1 MCSIELTLS
10 PLLPPPLQ
18 GVLTITLIRCINLK
32 GDDITS
38 YVRFLVSDENQDLV
52 QKSAPVFSQ
61 QSPRWG
67 TKFDFVMIT
76 AGEPYFLGGRGQQ
89 VGRLLTSSLIT
100 AGEMFL
106 CSGLGEGATRRG
118 R

>member
-1 MCSIELTLS
+1 M
-10 PLLPPPLQ
+10 
-18 GVLTITLIRCINLK
+18 LTITLIRCINLK

-38 YVRFLVSDENQDLV
+38 YVRFLVSDEHQDLV

-76 AGEPYFLGGRGQQ
+76 AGGCWGRPGLGSQGRG
-89 VGRLLTSSLIT
+89 V
-100 AGEMFL
+100 
-106 CSGLGEGATRRG
+106 RG
-118 R
+118 RQGSLERQASTALQHMPPG

>member
-1 MCSIELTLS
+1 M
-10 PLLPPPLQ
+10 Q

-38 YVRFLVSDENQDLV
+38 YVRFLVSDEHQDLV
-52 QKSAPVFSQ
+52 QKSTPVFSQ

-76 AGEPYFLGGRGQQ
+76 AGERFREGGNKQPGKGWGMGGR
-89 VGRLLTSSLIT
+89 
-100 AGEMFL
+100 
-106 CSGLGEGATRRG
+106 
-118 R
+118 